1 MSRIS
6 RLGSVTLMLLIAASP
21 AAAQT
26 GPSRIAGL
34 VKNGQKVSI
43 IDDEGRELEGR
54 IDGLSADSLGVVVNG
69 RRTDLPFERIVR
81 IDHPHDGLGN
91 GALIG
96 LASGAG
102 IVFLGAVLDNRSC
115 TGPNAHCPP
124 PPAWFVF
131 WAAGGMGAVGAGV
144 GVGIDAIIHRDRA
157 IYRRGTGARTTVA
170 PAVGPGLR
178 GAVVSVSW

>member
-1 MSRIS
+1 MRRIS
-6 RLGSVTLMLLIAASP
+6 CLGSITLILLMATSP
-21 AAAQT
+21 VAAQT

-43 IDDEGRELEGR
+43 VDDEGRELEGR
-54 IDGLSADSLGVVVNG
+54 IDGVSADSLGIVVKG
-69 RRTDLPFERIVR
+69 RRLDLPVERIVK
-81 IDHPHDGLGN
+81 IDHPYDGLGN

-102 IVFLGAVLDNRSC
+102 MVFLGAVLDNRSC
-115 TGPNAHCPP
+115 TGPNAHCSR

-144 GVGIDAIIHRDRA
+144 GVGIDAMIHRDRA
-157 IYRRGTGARTTVA
+157 IYRRGTGARTRVA
-170 PAVGPGLR
+170 PAVGPGIR
-178 GAVVSVSW
+178 GAVVSVRW